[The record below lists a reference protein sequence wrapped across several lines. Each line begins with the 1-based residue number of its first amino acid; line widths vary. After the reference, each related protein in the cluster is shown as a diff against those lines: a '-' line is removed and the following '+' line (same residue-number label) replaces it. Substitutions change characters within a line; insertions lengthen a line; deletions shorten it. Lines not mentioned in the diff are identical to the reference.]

1 MLMLFERKPHLLKTV
16 LYRRSIRDNVN
27 TAIYDRNTLF
37 SVLRTATLESVREV
51 SSVEDYISSEKVLL
65 SKNSPITQ
73 QLIYYTL

>member
-1 MLMLFERKPHLLKTV
+1 M
-16 LYRRSIRDNVN
+16 DNVN